1 MKFEDKKNISN
12 QLNEYD
18 FQKLKLKFLDK
29 DEIKIF
35 STLCQD
41 GIFSIDEI
49 IYNKSDK
56 ILIATFSRFCW
67 EFVEKKIKNKTFY
80 RVVSGLRI
88 CHVDDISYI
97 NIDKIDSSMFI
108 NLLSVDFNENQI
120 ILNFS
125 SDLTIKLQVEKIKIF
140 LDDLDMPWPTVK
152 KPMHKLIN

>member
-1 MKFEDKKNISN
+1 MKFEDKKNISEHID
-12 QLNEYD
+12 EYN

-67 EFVEKKIKNKTFY
+67 EFVEKKIKDETFY
-80 RVVSGLRI
+80 RVVSGIRI
-88 CHVDDISYI
+88 CNVNKITYT
-97 NIDKIDSSMFI
+97 NKDKINSSKFI
-108 NLLSVDFNENQI
+108 NLLSVDHDKNEI
-120 ILNFS
+120 TLNFS
-125 SDLTIKLQVEKIKIF
+125 LDVTIKLFIEKIEIY
-140 LDDLDMPWPTVK
+140 LDDLDMPWPTGK
-152 KPMHKLIN
+152 KPMHK

>member
-1 MKFEDKKNISN
+1 MKFEDKKNISEYID
-12 QLNEYD
+12 EYD

-56 ILIATFSRFCW
+56 VLIATFSRFCW
-67 EFVEKKIKNKTFY
+67 EFVEKKIKDKTFY
-80 RVVSGLRI
+80 RVVSGIRI
-88 CHVDDISYI
+88 FNVNKI
-97 NIDKIDSSMFI
+97 NYVNKDKIDTSKFI
-108 NLLSVDFNENQI
+108 NLLSVDNQENEI

-125 SDLTIKLQVEKIKIF
+125 SDITVKLLTEKIEIY
-140 LDDLDMPWPTVK
+140 LDDLDMPWPTGK
-152 KPMHKLIN
+152 KPMHK

>member
-1 MKFEDKKNISN
+1 MKLDDKKNISKHID
-12 QLNEYD
+12 EYD

-56 ILIATFSRFCW
+56 VLIATFSRFCW
-67 EFVEKKIKNKTFY
+67 EFVEKKIKDKTFY
-80 RVVSGLRI
+80 RVVSGIRI
-88 CHVDDISYI
+88 CNVNKIKYV
-97 NIDKIDSSMFI
+97 NKDKIDTSKFM
-108 NLLSVDFNENQI
+108 NLLSVNNQENEI

-125 SDLTIKLQVEKIKIF
+125 LEITIKLLIEKIEIY
-140 LDDLDMPWPTVK
+140 LDDLDMPWPTGK
-152 KPMHKLIN
+152 KPMHK